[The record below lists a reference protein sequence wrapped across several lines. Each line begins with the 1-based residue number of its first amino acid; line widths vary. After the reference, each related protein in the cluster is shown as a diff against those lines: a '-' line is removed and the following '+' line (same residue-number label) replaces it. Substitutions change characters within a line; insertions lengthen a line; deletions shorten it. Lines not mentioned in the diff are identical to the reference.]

1 MNARLN
7 VFANQRVATTSGDA
21 QLGRKIM
28 GIVLLV
34 VSGWGLTACSGGSAA
49 RNADR
54 GSSSGSATGEQ
65 ATLVYGRAG
74 DANTLDPINTDIGES
89 VKVIV
94 NVFDTLVTYHQENL
108 ELVPSLATKWS
119 RSEDGLTWTFTLRE
133 GVRFHD
139 GEVVNAAAV
148 VFSFERLIGE
158 NHPAV
163 YDPARPYQPNYKMI
177 DRVAAP
183 DEQTVVFQ
191 LKEPSAIF
199 LNNLAMFP
207 ASVVSPK
214 SVEKLGK
221 QFATNPVGSGPFKF
235 ARWKRDQQIVLEAF
249 PDYWDGKPEVQR
261 VIFLPI
267 AEAATRVQQLK
278 QGTIHFA
285 EDLPPTELDAVATLP
300 GITIQEQV
308 ALNVGYLTLQTEK
321 PPLNN
326 LKVRQAIGHAI
337 NKAELVKVVYAGHAK
352 PAVNMVPP
360 AMWGHHDQLADRA
373 YDLAAAKRLLA
384 EAAKEDGFTLPVKLR
399 FSIMSQPRPYMQQ
412 PLQTATL
419 IKDSLA
425 QIGIELTVD
434 PRPISQHFE
443 HLMAGRH
450 ELGLAGWTTDN
461 SDPDNFLYSLLDSD
475 NISEHGNNLSRYRN
489 EEVHRLLTAAQRELD
504 TDKRLEMYHRAQE
517 LCLADVPVVP
527 LVHTEIRLAQ
537 RSNVQGYRLHPGSLV
552 RLRWTRL
559 AAEAS
564 R

>member
-1 MNARLN
+1 MTAMKPSKLCERLALTDRRSRPWWH
-7 VFANQRVATTSGDA
+7 FLGFIACLATGMVMVGCGGGSTSKDPTATSGSGQAAGSDT
-21 QLGRKIM
+21 
-28 GIVLLV
+28 LL
-34 VSGWGLTACSGGSAA
+34 
-49 RNADR
+49 
-54 GSSSGSATGEQ
+54 
-65 ATLVYGRAG
+65 YGRGG

-94 NVFDTLVTYHQENL
+94 NLFDTLVTYHQETL
-108 ELVPSLATKWS
+108 ELVPSLATQWT
-119 RSEDGLTWTFTLRE
+119 RSEDGLTWTFSLRE
-133 GVRFHD
+133 GVKFHD
-139 GEVVNAAAV
+139 GEPLDAAAV
-148 VFSFERLIGE
+148 VFSFERLLND

-163 YDPARPYQPNYKMI
+163 YDSARPYQPNFKMI
-177 DRVAAP
+177 ERVEAR
-183 DEQTVVFQ
+183 DDLTVVFH
-191 LKEPSAIF
+191 LKEPSAVF

-214 SVEKLGK
+214 SVTKSGK

-249 PDYWDGKPEVQR
+249 PDYWDGKPGVQR

-285 EDLPPTELDAVATLP
+285 EDLPPTELDAVASLP
-300 GITIQEQV
+300 GIKIQEQV

-337 NKAELVKVVYAGHAK
+337 NKVELVKVVYAGHAR

-360 AMWGHHDQLADRA
+360 AMWGHHDKLADRA
-373 YDLAAAKRLLA
+373 FNLDEAKRLIG
-384 EAAKEDGFTLPVKLR
+384 EAAREDGFTLPIKLR
-399 FSIMSQPRPYMQQ
+399 LSIMSQPRPYMQQ

-434 PRPISQHFE
+434 PRPIGQHFE
-443 HLMAGRH
+443 YLMAGRH

-489 EEVHRLLTAAQRELD
+489 EEVHQLLTAAQRELD
-504 TDKRLEMYHRAQE
+504 TEKRLAMYHRVQE
-517 LCLADVPVVP
+517 LCLAEAPVVP

-537 RSNVQGYRLHPGSLV
+537 RANVQGYRLHPGSLV
-552 RLRWTRL
+552 RLRWTSL
-559 AAEAS
+559 AAEGKP
-564 R
+564 